1 MERLK
6 SKYCVAIRTLGK
18 SGAKYQRLLDSLQ
31 QQTIKPNKILVYL
44 PYGYEAPKETIGIEQ
59 IIRCEKGMVAQRS
72 LLFEEINTQYVMF
85 CDDDMYLAPHLAETL
100 LKAMETY
107 HADSITPTC
116 YSEMSFYRKVV
127 AAIYNFSF
135 PRISDNWALKVTS
148 TAGYTYN
155 IHPKHNILRTQ
166 TAAGGCIFCDM
177 DALHTIHFEDE
188 RWLDKFMF
196 AALDDQLFHYK
207 LHINGYKTFMYY
219 TSDVVHLDARSATR
233 PDVTKKIYYKWKNL
247 YIVWYRSVYMLK
259 KNSKLDKFL
268 IASCFTFRM
277 FIAFLSVFVDIVRH
291 KKLNFLTDFFKAIR
305 DAKRYVKSEEY
316 LKIPPYDA
324 YIKKKI

>member
-44 PYGYEAPKETIGIEQ
+44 PDGYEAPKETIGIER

-177 DALHTIHFEDE
+177 DALHAIHFEDE

-207 LHINGYKTFMYY
+207 LHVNGFKSFMYY
-219 TSDVVHLDARSATR
+219 SSDVVHLDAKSATR
-233 PDVTKKIYYKWKNL
+233 PDVTKKIYYKWKSF
-247 YIVWYRSVYMLK
+247 YVVWYRSVYMLK

-268 IASCFTFRM
+268 IASSFTFRM
-277 FIAFLSVFVDIVRH
+277 FIAFLTVFVDIVRH
-291 KKLNFLTDFFKAIR
+291 KKLNFLKDFFKAIR